1 MKTLIKYSW
10 KSFLWSIAYIL
21 ILLSLFTPLSII
33 TFSIMLVPA
42 LILAVTL
49 NRKTLVIQY
58 IISILICS
66 FIFPSLSIGIVLLSL
81 FTLIPSII
89 MSTFYK
95 KESAS
100 VTLLIGIITMLV
112 LFVSALFAGSLME
125 LNISTAMEELVN
137 EVMSQYPELNQV
149 ATEQTLM
156 MLKYM
161 LPFYLIMS
169 SLFIVVVSHW
179 LSRVILEK
187 MDIQIPKMKPI
198 KDWKLPKSLIWYY
211 LGALFLQLFMNPE
224 EGSYTMLITV
234 NLIPLLTFIFSIQAI
249 SFLFYVADIKKWRF
263 LPIIGVILFPFLPL
277 VYSFLGMLDIA
288 FDIRKGFI
296 S

>member
-1 MKTLIKYSW
+1 MLKYSW
-10 KSFLWSIAYIL
+10 KSFLWSTAYIL

-42 LILAVTL
+42 IILAVTL
-49 NRKTLVIQY
+49 NRKTLMIQY

-66 FIFPSLSIGIVLLSL
+66 FIFPTLSIGIVILSL

-89 MSTFYK
+89 MGDLYK
-95 KESAS
+95 KESAG
-100 VTLLIGIITMLV
+100 VTLLIGIITLLV
-112 LFVSALFAGSLME
+112 LFVSALFVGSLLD
-125 LNISTAMEELVN
+125 LNLSRAMEELVN
-137 EVMSQYPELNQV
+137 EAMSQYPELNQIT
-149 ATEQTLM
+149 TEQTLT
-156 MLKYM
+156 MLKNM

-179 LSRVILEK
+179 LSRMILQK

-198 KDWKLPKSLIWYY
+198 KDWKLPKSLLWYY
-211 LGALFLQLFMNPE
+211 LGALLLQLFMNPE
-224 EGSYTMLITV
+224 EGSYIMLITV

-249 SFLFYVADIKKWRF
+249 SFLFYIADIKKWRF
-263 LPIIGVILFPFLPL
+263 IRIIGIVLFPFLPL
-277 VYSFLGMLDIA
+277 VFSFLGMLDIA
-288 FDIRKGFI
+288 FDIRKGFT